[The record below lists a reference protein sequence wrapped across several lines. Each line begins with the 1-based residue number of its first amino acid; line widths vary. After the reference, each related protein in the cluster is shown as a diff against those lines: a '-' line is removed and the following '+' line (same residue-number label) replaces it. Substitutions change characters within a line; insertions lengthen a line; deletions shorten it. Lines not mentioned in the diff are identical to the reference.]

1 MRISFI
7 LILMTFYTAFCNAK
21 DTRAEFLYNIGM
33 KCYEMEEYANA
44 MDFFLKCMEVAK
56 ESDEIDIYCKCFN
69 GIGYVYIRIDDVNR
83 GIYYFKKGYEVAKQY
98 GIKELE
104 ASNVTSLVSA
114 YCFNNDAKS
123 ARYYFARQ
131 KLLPRKNKH
140 LKYYLE
146 LFNSGL
152 IAQTE
157 GHNDVAVSCYKK
169 AIKYGSHYNVG
180 DKLLSSAF
188 GLLVYTSL
196 AENNIAE
203 AKTYC
208 SWYYNYASRK
218 QNLMAVK
225 TYSEMMRDIYA
236 KIKNDDSVRYYTS
249 CIDSINNVII
259 DEQKMNKVGGK
270 LLEFENK
277 VNKENISLLNQKIS
291 YQQLAITVFIT
302 MTMLLVILIVVLV
315 VKDQNLRKAFRL
327 LIEKNE
333 DMEKSE
339 KKYKQLL
346 DSYCEQ
352 QNDMASDK
360 ADASVQRKRNDIGLT
375 QDAADSLLNKIL
387 AVMENIDVI
396 AKPDF
401 NLSQLAQMVES
412 NTKYVSWTLND
423 VYGKSFKTLLN
434 EYRIREACKRLK
446 DTETYGG
453 LTIQAIYKD
462 LGYSS
467 ASNFITAFKK
477 VNGMTPSVYMKLSH
491 A

>member
-1 MRISFI
+1 M
-7 LILMTFYTAFCNAK
+7 
-21 DTRAEFLYNIGM
+21 
-33 KCYEMEEYANA
+33 
-44 MDFFLKCMEVAK
+44 
-56 ESDEIDIYCKCFN
+56 
-69 GIGYVYIRIDDVNR
+69 
-83 GIYYFKKGYEVAKQY
+83 
-98 GIKELE
+98 
-104 ASNVTSLVSA
+104 
-114 YCFNNDAKS
+114 
-123 ARYYFARQ
+123 
-131 KLLPRKNKH
+131 LPRKNRH

-169 AIKYGSHYNVG
+169 AIKYGSQYNVG

-208 SWYYNYASRK
+208 SWYYSYASRK

-236 KIKNDDSVRYYTS
+236 KIKNADSVRYYTS

-277 VNKENISLLNQKIS
+277 VNKENISLLNQKIN

>member
-1 MRISFI
+1 M
-7 LILMTFYTAFCNAK
+7 
-21 DTRAEFLYNIGM
+21 
-33 KCYEMEEYANA
+33 
-44 MDFFLKCMEVAK
+44 
-56 ESDEIDIYCKCFN
+56 
-69 GIGYVYIRIDDVNR
+69 
-83 GIYYFKKGYEVAKQY
+83 
-98 GIKELE
+98 
-104 ASNVTSLVSA
+104 
-114 YCFNNDAKS
+114 
-123 ARYYFARQ
+123 
-131 KLLPRKNKH
+131 
-140 LKYYLE
+140 
-146 LFNSGL
+146 
-152 IAQTE
+152 
-157 GHNDVAVSCYKK
+157 
-169 AIKYGSHYNVG
+169 
-180 DKLLSSAF
+180 
-188 GLLVYTSL
+188 YTSL
-196 AENNIAE
+196 AENDINE
-203 AKTYC
+203 AKAYC
-208 SWYYNYASRK
+208 SWYYKYATK
-218 QNLMAVK
+218 KNNLMPVR

-236 KIKNDDSVRYYTS
+236 KIKNADSVRYYTS

-277 VNKENISLLNQKIS
+277 VNKENISLLNQKIN
-291 YQQLAITVFIT
+291 YQQLAIAIFIT
-302 MTMLLVILIVVLV
+302 MTILLVILIIVLV

-333 DMEKSE
+333 EMEKSE

-346 DSYCEQ
+346 DSYCG
-352 QNDMASDK
+352 QNGRAFDK
-360 ADASVQRKRNDIGLT
+360 ADTFAQRKRNDIGLT
-375 QDAADSLLNKIL
+375 QDAVDSLLNKIL

-423 VYGKSFKTLLN
+423 AYGKSFKTLLN

-491 A
+491 T